1 MKKIVLALVACSAL
15 TFASEA
21 TIDATMKLMKQGME
35 QIQMGFL
42 YNSKDDVK
50 RGIETVKN
58 SDAIFRHVK
67 VSDFM
72 KSNKTAVATNINKN
86 MAKDLKALETAVNN
100 GKYSEAT
107 KQYGKVLND
116 CLSCHTIIRGW

>member
-15 TFASEA
+15 TFASDT
-21 TIDATMKLMKQGME
+21 TIDATMKLMKQGMD
-35 QIQMGFL
+35 QIQMGFM
-42 YNSKDDVK
+42 YNSKDDIK
-50 RGIETVKN
+50 RGIETVGN
-58 SDAIFRHVK
+58 SDAIFKHVK

-72 KSNKTAVATNINKN
+72 KSNKTTVANNINSN
-86 MAKDLKALETAVNN
+86 LTQDLKSLKKAVNG

>member
-15 TFASEA
+15 TFASET
-21 TIDATMKLMKQGME
+21 TIDATMKLMEQGMQ
-35 QIQMGFL
+35 QIQHGFV
-42 YNSKDDVK
+42 YNSKDDIK

-58 SDAIFRHVK
+58 SDAIFKHVK

-72 KSNKTAVATNINKN
+72 KSNKVTVASNINKN
-86 MAKDLKALETAVNN
+86 LAKDLKSLEKAVNN